1 MSEPFLD
8 VLKQR
13 VGEKAGQEDKLLERM
28 AEVLLVSCERIAST
42 LSLLDPPLR
51 QELLQHI
58 YHQVETTLD
67 QLNAETHAALRPQR
81 LPPDL
86 LEWFRAQTSEAE
98 VKAGIQDMRTTG
110 GVPFTDVLER
120 LQVRKQPA

>member
-13 VGEKAGQEDKLLERM
+13 VGETATQENKLLERM
-28 AEVLLVSCERIAST
+28 AEALLVSCERIAST

-58 YHQVETTLD
+58 YHRVETSLD
-67 QLNAETHAALRPQR
+67 QLNAEAPAAFRQQR
-81 LPPDL
+81 LTPDL

-98 VKAGIQDMRTTG
+98 AMAGIQDIRATG
-110 GVPFTDVLER
+110 GVPFTDVLKR
-120 LQVRKQPA
+120 LQARKQPA